1 MWWLKKLGF
10 LTWFLLHQM
19 GEVGTRRFDKEALM
33 KKTQLRLTTLKC
45 TELLQMNASKKK
57 KEKKEKGKEPKTMEL
72 AIELSYHFPGWG
84 QPSRRHGNQ
93 I

>member
-57 KEKKEKGKEPKTMEL
+57 KENKEKGKEPKTLEL
-72 AIELSYHFPGWG
+72 AIELKLSF
-84 QPSRRHGNQ
+84 SRLGTA

>member
-57 KEKKEKGKEPKTMEL
+57 KKKRKEPKTLEL
-72 AIELSYHFPGWG
+72 AIELKLSF
-84 QPSRRHGNQ
+84 SRLGTA

>member
-45 TELLQMNASKKK
+45 TELLQMNA
-57 KEKKEKGKEPKTMEL
+57 
-72 AIELSYHFPGWG
+72 
-84 QPSRRHGNQ
+84 
-93 I
+93 